1 MLSKREYNRDNFVI
15 SLANQ
20 GGGLFIMRFIA
31 DLHIHSKYSRATSK
45 DMDVENLN
53 KWAKIKGI
61 KVLGTGDF
69 THPAWF
75 KELREKLELAE
86 PGLFKIKKALNKE
99 RIRNNDWLPQ
109 NGKTQHSGTRFLL
122 TSEIS
127 CIYKKN
133 DFVRKIHL
141 LVFAPDFKTV
151 EKINARL
158 GWIGNIKSDGRP
170 ILGLDAKE
178 LAKIVFNINE
188 KCMVIPAH
196 CLPADSYIHTDK
208 GMAKINKIKEG
219 DRVFTHGNNY
229 RKVNQIMKRNYK
241 GKLYHIKPYYFR
253 LGLKTT
259 EEHPYYIIK
268 SNKYCSN
275 VGRANCRPSCS
286 YIKSRKCSEEYYKK
300 YKPEWVQAKNV
311 EKGDFLIY
319 PRFKNKIK
327 DKNKILLNN
336 FLDKKDYQ
344 INGKK
349 IKLKSNRGK
358 ATDNVIKVNN
368 DFCRLMGY
376 YLAEGYTDNRDSI
389 SFCFSSREKKYISD
403 LIKLMDAVFGLKK
416 YRSYKRGINKSREIT
431 FYSKILAKFFSR
443 TFYSNFKNLRAP
455 FKRMPDWMLDLPAKK
470 QIDIFR
476 GWWRGDAGYT
486 VSRELMNQMKIIL
499 LRLGIIPS
507 ILINS
512 SKKQLRKT
520 RRIGDRLIKANFDL
534 YAFSGLTFF
543 EDKYRLLKE
552 KEFKKYNTKRMTR
565 HGWIDKKYVYLP
577 VRDIEVSDFRGEV
590 YNLEVEKD
598 NSYVLEFAT
607 VHNCW
612 TPWFSVF
619 GSNSGFNSVE
629 ECFEELSQ
637 YIYAG
642 ETGLSSDPAMN
653 WRWSALDKIALISNS
668 DAHSPSKIGREANV
682 FETDLSYQGI
692 TEAIK
697 RRDKN
702 KLIETIEF
710 FPEEGKYH
718 YDGHRKCKLSL
729 KPQEAKKLKNICP
742 ECGKPLTI
750 GVYHRIDDL
759 ADCKE
764 GRKPEDFIPF
774 RHLIPLDEIIGEAKG
789 VGPASKTVQQAYKE
803 LISRFG
809 NEFNI
814 LLNTDTQAVRQAGCL
829 EVAEAIDRV
838 REGRVI
844 VEPGYDGEY
853 GKIKIFSDQDRDN
866 FTQQTS
872 LF

>member
-1 MLSKREYNRDNFVI
+1 
-15 SLANQ
+15 
-20 GGGLFIMRFIA
+20 MRFIA

-61 KVLGTGDF
+61 KVVGTGDF

-75 KELREKLELAE
+75 KELTSKLEPAESGLLKLKPNLA
-86 PGLFKIKKALNKE
+86 KKKNQQH
-99 RIRNNDWLPQ
+99 DWLPKNGDSQ
-109 NGKTQHSGTRFLL
+109 NKGTRFLL

-133 DFVRKIHL
+133 DFVRKIHV
-141 LVFAPDFKTV
+141 LVFAPDFKTI

-178 LAKIVFNINE
+178 LAKIVLSIN
-188 KCMVIPAH
+188 KRCMIVPAH
-196 CLPADSYIHTDK
+196 CLPADSYIHTNK
-208 GMAKINKIKEG
+208 GMVKINEIKKG
-219 DRVFTHGNNY
+219 DKVFTHDNSY
-229 RKVNQIMKRNYK
+229 RRVNQTMKRKYK

-259 EEHPYYIIK
+259 EEHPYYAIK

-275 VGRANCRPSCS
+275 AGRANCRPSCS
-286 YIKSRKCSEEYYKK
+286 YIKNRKCSEEYYKK
-300 YKPEWVQAKNV
+300 YKPEWIQAKNI

-327 DKNKILLNN
+327 DKNNILLSK
-336 FLDKKDYQ
+336 FLNKKDYQ

-349 IKLKSNRGK
+349 IKLKSNRVK
-358 ATDNVIKVNN
+358 AINNEIKINN
-368 DFCRLMGY
+368 NFCRLIGY

-389 SFCFSSREKKYISD
+389 SFCFSSREKEYISD
-403 LIKLMDAVFGLKK
+403 LIKIMDKVFNIKN
-416 YRSYKRGINKSREIT
+416 YRIYKRGINKSREIT
-431 FYSKILAKFFSR
+431 FYSKILAKFFSK
-443 TFYSNFKNLRAP
+443 TFYSDHKNLRAAYKKIP
-455 FKRMPDWMLDLPAKK
+455 NWMLDLPVKK

-507 ILINS
+507 IVINS
-512 SKKQLRKT
+512 SKKELRST
-520 RRIGDRLIKANFDL
+520 RKIGDRLIKANFDL

-543 EDKYRLLKE
+543 EDKYKLLKE
-552 KEFKKYNTKRMTR
+552 KEFKKYNTKRTTR
-565 HGWIDKKYVYLP
+565 HGWIDKNYVYLP
-577 VRDIEVSDFRGEV
+577 VRDIEINEFQEEV

-598 NSYVLEFAT
+598 NSYVSEFAT

-619 GSNSGFNSVE
+619 GANSGFNSLE
-629 ECFEELSQ
+629 ECFEDLSE

-653 WRWSALDKIALISNS
+653 WRWSALDKITLISNS
-668 DAHSPSKIGREANV
+668 DAHSLSKIGREANL
-682 FETDLSYQGI
+682 FDTTLNYQGI
-692 TEAIK
+692 ADAIK
-697 RRDKN
+697 GKDKN
-702 KLIETIEF
+702 KFIETIEF

-718 YDGHRKCKLSL
+718 YDGHRKCKISL
-729 KPQEAKKLKNICP
+729 KPQQAKKLNSICP
-742 ECGKPLTI
+742 KCGKPLTV

-759 ADCKE
+759 ADSPE
-764 GRKPEDFIPF
+764 GRKPENFIPF

-789 VGPASKTVQQAYKE
+789 MGVASKAVQEDYKS

-809 NEFNI
+809 NEFDI
-814 LLNTDTQAVRQAGCL
+814 LLSADTQLIRQSGYM
-829 EVAEAIDRV
+829 EIAEAIDRV
-838 REGRVI
+838 RQERVI
-844 VEPGYDGEY
+844 LEPGYDGEF
-853 GKIKIFSDQDRDN
+853 GKIKIFSEQDRKD
-866 FTQQTS
+866 FTQQAS